1 MIAVAALLTVAAA
14 CLTAAAAQRF
24 RDAGQ
29 QINAALADPPSY
41 DPDAEACALTRPD
54 DPLEQTWAL
63 PAYRRPTRTTT
74 GAFRC
79 RVRRCWRT
87 STSGPPGRAPGPGSP
102 SSAAGWVPTT
112 GKR

>member
-54 DPLEQTWAL
+54 DDQ
-63 PAYRRPTRTTT
+63 AYLNAVAADLIRSR
-74 GAFRC
+74 A
-79 RVRRCWRT
+79 VRRLAR
-87 STSGPPGRAPGPGSP
+87 RLE
-102 SSAAGWVPTT
+102 TT
-112 GKR
+112 R

>member
-29 QINAALADPPSY
+29 QITAALADPPSY

-54 DPLEQTWAL
+54 DPLEQAWAL
-63 PAYRRPTRTTT
+63 PAYSRPTRTTEDT
-74 GAFRC
+74 R
-79 RVRRCWRT
+79 
-87 STSGPPGRAPGPGSP
+87 
-102 SSAAGWVPTT
+102 
-112 GKR
+112 